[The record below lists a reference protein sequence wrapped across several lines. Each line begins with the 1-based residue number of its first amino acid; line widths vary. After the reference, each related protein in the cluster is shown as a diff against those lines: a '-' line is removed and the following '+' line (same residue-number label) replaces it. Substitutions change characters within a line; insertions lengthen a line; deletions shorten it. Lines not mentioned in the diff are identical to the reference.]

1 MTRILIVEDEAGLRQ
16 GLEINLRHE
25 NYETV
30 TAGDGEEAIRLFHS
44 ESPDLVLLDLML
56 PKKSGFEVLDH
67 IRKISKVPV
76 ILLTARGQETDKV
89 RGLRSGADDYVT
101 KPFGLQ
107 ELFARIDAV
116 MRRSEAIVAQKSVCE
131 DTLIKLD
138 PSTREASAKNQK
150 LKLSPKEFDLL
161 MYLFKNKERV
171 VPRDELLSRVWN
183 YRVDLNLN
191 SRTVDTH
198 VTRLRRKLQKAVGT
212 DSAVIVAVSMIR
224 EAEKAGELRP
234 GSTVIE
240 ATSGNTGIG
249 LAFVAAA
256 RGYRCVLIMPD
267 TMSVERRKLLEALGA
282 QLILTPGP
290 KGIKEAQRVADEILA
305 KTPGGW
311 LSKQFD
317 NPANL
322 KVHRETTAQEILR
335 DTGGKLD
342 AVVAGVGTGGTIT
355 GIGQVFK
362 KEVPHVITVAVEP
375 IESQVLKGGTHNPHK
390 IQGIG
395 AGMIPSIYDAKVVDR
410 ITDVQFD

>member
-1 MTRILIVEDEAGLRQ
+1 MTKILIVEDEAGLRQ
-16 GLEINLRHE
+16 GLEINLHME

-30 TAGDGEEAIRLFHS
+30 QAADGEEAIRLFHA

-67 IRKISKVPV
+67 MRKFSKVPV

-89 RGLRSGADDYVT
+89 RGLRGGADDYVT

-116 MRRSEAIVAQKSVCE
+116 MRRSEAPAAANKVVCE
-131 DTLIKLD
+131 DDLIKLD

-212 DSAVIVAVSMIR
+212 DSAVIVAVAKIGYR
-224 EAEKAGELRP
+224 YLGE
-234 GSTVIE
+234 T
-240 ATSGNTGIG
+240 
-249 LAFVAAA
+249 AAA
-256 RGYRCVLIMPD
+256 I
-267 TMSVERRKLLEALGA
+267 S
-282 QLILTPGP
+282 
-290 KGIKEAQRVADEILA
+290 
-305 KTPGGW
+305 
-311 LSKQFD
+311 S
-317 NPANL
+317 
-322 KVHRETTAQEILR
+322 
-335 DTGGKLD
+335 
-342 AVVAGVGTGGTIT
+342 
-355 GIGQVFK
+355 
-362 KEVPHVITVAVEP
+362 
-375 IESQVLKGGTHNPHK
+375 
-390 IQGIG
+390 
-395 AGMIPSIYDAKVVDR
+395 
-410 ITDVQFD
+410 

>member
-1 MTRILIVEDEAGLRQ
+1 MTRILIVEDEGGLRQ

-30 TAGDGEEAIRLFHS
+30 TAADGEEAIRLFHS

-89 RGLRSGADDYVT
+89 RGLRGGADDYVT
-101 KPFGLQ
+101 KPFGVQ

-116 MRRSEAIVAQKSVCE
+116 MRRSEVVTTTAKTVCE
-131 DTLIKLD
+131 DSLIRLD
-138 PSTREASAKNQK
+138 PATREATANEQK

-212 DSAVIVAVSMIR
+212 DAAVIVAVAKIGYR
-224 EAEKAGELRP
+224 YLGQ
-234 GSTVIE
+234 
-240 ATSGNTGIG
+240 TSG
-249 LAFVAAA
+249 AA
-256 RGYRCVLIMPD
+256 M
-267 TMSVERRKLLEALGA
+267 A
-282 QLILTPGP
+282 Q
-290 KGIKEAQRVADEILA
+290 
-305 KTPGGW
+305 
-311 LSKQFD
+311 
-317 NPANL
+317 
-322 KVHRETTAQEILR
+322 
-335 DTGGKLD
+335 
-342 AVVAGVGTGGTIT
+342 
-355 GIGQVFK
+355 
-362 KEVPHVITVAVEP
+362 
-375 IESQVLKGGTHNPHK
+375 
-390 IQGIG
+390 
-395 AGMIPSIYDAKVVDR
+395 
-410 ITDVQFD
+410 